1 MHKLKEHIA
10 NLKAQLADIQTQ
22 LKPWLNKTAKQEV
35 QSQLNAIVKSSD
47 KLTKTEVNIPNEL
60 RELKF
65 KLIKELDKYKEAEE
79 LQKNLL
85 EILSQYVSVKQQTKT
100 QKPVVEKQPKK
111 IKTTTSQFELINL
124 IRSGLLVPNTKIA
137 KQYKGTLYSAIITKE
152 GKIKTNYRNEII
164 LHNSPSTAAVY
175 LTQKSQ
181 NGWTWWQIEGD
192 AKDRTLD
199 YYRQQYLKQAN
210 ETRR

>member
-10 NLKAQLADIQTQ
+10 NLMAQLADIQTQ
-22 LKPWLNKTAKQEV
+22 FKPWLNKTAKQEV

-47 KLTKTEVNIPNEL
+47 KLTKTEVNIPTEL

-79 LQKNLL
+79 LQKDLL
-85 EILSQYVSVKQQTKT
+85 ENLSQYVSAKQQS
-100 QKPVVEKQPKK
+100 KPSKPIVEKQQKQV
-111 IKTTTSQFELINL
+111 KTTTQQFELINL
-124 IRSGLLVPNTKIA
+124 INSGLIAPHTKIV
-137 KQYKGTLYSAIITKE
+137 KQYKGHLHTATITKE
-152 GKIKTNYRNEII
+152 GKIKTNYKNQVI
-164 LHNSPSTAAVY
+164 LHNSPSSAAVY

-181 NGWTWWQIEGD
+181 NGWTWWQLEGD

-199 YYRQQYLKQAN
+199 YYRQQYL
-210 ETRR
+210 

>member
-47 KLTKTEVNIPNEL
+47 KLTKTEVNIPTEL

-79 LQKNLL
+79 LQKEFL
-85 EILSQYVSVKQQTKT
+85 EILSQYVSVKQQSKT
-100 QKPVVEKQPKK
+100 QKPLVEKQAKK
-111 IKTTTSQFELINL
+111 VKATTPQFELIKL
-124 IRSGLLVPNTKIA
+124 INSGLIATNTKIV
-137 KQYKGTLYSAIITKE
+137 KQYKGFLHSAIITKE
-152 GKIKTNYRNEII
+152 GKIKTNYKSQVI
-164 LHNSPSTAAVY
+164 LHNSPSSAAVY

-181 NGWTWWQIEGD
+181 NGWTWWQVEGD

-199 YYRQQYLKQAN
+199 YYRQQYLKQTN

>member
-10 NLKAQLADIQTQ
+10 NLKAQLADIQNQ

-47 KLTKTEVNIPNEL
+47 KLTKTDVNIPTEL

-79 LQKNLL
+79 LQIELL
-85 EILSQYVSVKQQTKT
+85 ELLSKFVSPKQKSKSSKPIGEKHVKL
-100 QKPVVEKQPKK
+100 V
-111 IKTTTSQFELINL
+111 KTTAPQFELINL
-124 IRSGLLVPNTKIA
+124 INSGLIAPNTKIV
-137 KQYKGTLYSAIITKE
+137 KQYKGNLHFAIITKE
-152 GKIKTNYRNEII
+152 GKIKTNHKNEII
-164 LHNSPSTAAVY
+164 LHNSPSSAAVY
-175 LTQKSQ
+175 ITQKSQ
-181 NGWTWWQIEGD
+181 NGWVWWQLEGD
-192 AKDRTLD
+192 ANDRTLD
-199 YYRQQYLKQAN
+199 YYRQKYLKQAN

>member
-10 NLKAQLADIQTQ
+10 NLKAQLADIQNQ

-47 KLTKTEVNIPNEL
+47 KLTKTDVNIPTEL

-79 LQKNLL
+79 LQKELL
-85 EILSQYVSVKQQTKT
+85 VILSQYVSVKQQSKPSTPIA
-100 QKPVVEKQPKK
+100 QKQVKK
-111 IKTTTSQFELINL
+111 VTATTPQFELVNL
-124 IRSGLLVPNTKIA
+124 INSGLIAPNTKIV
-137 KQYKGTLYSAIITKE
+137 KQYKDYLHTAIITKE
-152 GKIKTNYRNEII
+152 GKIKTNYKNQVI
-164 LHNSPSTAAVY
+164 LHNSPSSAAVY
-175 LTQKSQ
+175 LTQKAQ
-181 NGWTWWQIEGD
+181 NGWTWWQVDGD

>member
-1 MHKLKEHIA
+1 MYKLKEHIA
-10 NLKAQLADIQTQ
+10 NLKAQLADKHTQ

-47 KLTKTEVNIPNEL
+47 KLTKTEVNIPTEL

-100 QKPVVEKQPKK
+100 QKPLVEKQAKK
-111 IKTTTSQFELINL
+111 VKATTPQFELIKL
-124 IRSGLLVPNTKIA
+124 INSGLIATNTKIVN
-137 KQYKGTLYSAIITKE
+137 QYKGFLHSAIITKE
-152 GKIKTNYRNEII
+152 GKIKTNYKNQVI
-164 LHNSPSTAAVY
+164 LHNSPSSAAVY

-181 NGWTWWQIEGD
+181 NGWTWWQVEGD

>member
-10 NLKAQLADIQTQ
+10 NLKLQLADIQSQ
-22 LKPWLNKTAKQEV
+22 LKPWLNKTTKQEV

-47 KLTKTEVNIPNEL
+47 KLTKTEINIPTEL

-79 LQKNLL
+79 LHKELL
-85 EILSQYVSVKQQTKT
+85 VILSQYVSVKQQS
-100 QKPVVEKQPKK
+100 KPSKPIAHKQVRKVK
-111 IKTTTSQFELINL
+111 ITTPHFELINL
-124 IRSGLLVPNTKIA
+124 VKSGLIASNTKIV
-137 KQYKGTLYSAIITKE
+137 KQYKGYLHTAIITIE
-152 GKIKTNYRNEII
+152 GKIKTNHKNEII
-164 LHNSPSTAAVY
+164 LHNSPSSAAVY
-175 LTQKSQ
+175 LTQKAQ
-181 NGWTWWQIEGD
+181 NGWTWWQVEGD

-199 YYRQQYLKQAN
+199 FYRQQYLTQAN

>member
-1 MHKLKEHIA
+1 MHKLKENIA
-10 NLKAQLADIQTQ
+10 NLKAHLEDIQSQ
-22 LKPWLNKTAKQEV
+22 LKPWLSKTAKKEV

-47 KLTKTEVNIPNEL
+47 KLTKTDVNIPTEL

-79 LQKNLL
+79 LQKELL
-85 EILSQYVSVKQQTKT
+85 EILSQNVSVKQQS
-100 QKPVVEKQPKK
+100 KPSKPIAHKQVKK
-111 IKTTTSQFELINL
+111 VKTTTPQFELINL
-124 IRSGLLVPNTKIA
+124 VNSGLIASNTKIV
-137 KQYKGTLYSAIITKE
+137 KQYKGYLHTATITKE
-152 GKIKTNYRNEII
+152 GKIKTNYKNEII
-164 LHNSPSTAAVY
+164 LHNSPSSAAVY
-175 LTQKSQ
+175 LTQKAQ
-181 NGWTWWQIEGD
+181 NGWTWWQVDGD

>member
-10 NLKAQLADIQTQ
+10 NLKAQLEDIQIQ
-22 LKPWLNKTAKQEV
+22 LNPWLNKTAKQEV

-47 KLTKTEVNIPNEL
+47 KLTKTEVNIPTEL

-79 LQKNLL
+79 LQKELL
-85 EILSQYVSVKQQTKT
+85 VILSQYVSVKQQSKPSKPIA
-100 QKPVVEKQPKK
+100 QKQVKK
-111 IKTTTSQFELINL
+111 VTATTPQFELINL
-124 IRSGLLVPNTKIA
+124 INSGLIAPNTKIV
-137 KQYKGTLYSAIITKE
+137 KQYKGYLHTAIITKE
-152 GKIKTNYRNEII
+152 GKIKTNYKNQVI
-164 LHNSPSTAAVY
+164 LHNSPSSAAVY

-181 NGWTWWQIEGD
+181 NGWTWWQVDGD

-199 YYRQQYLKQAN
+199 YYRQQYLNKHY

>member
-1 MHKLKEHIA
+1 MHKLREHIA
-10 NLKAQLADIQTQ
+10 NLKVQLADIQSQ

-47 KLTKTEVNIPNEL
+47 KLTKTEVNIPSEL

-79 LQKNLL
+79 FQKELI
-85 EILSQYVSVKQQTKT
+85 EILSQYVSAKQQS
-100 QKPVVEKQPKK
+100 KPSKPIVEKQEKQV
-111 IKTTTSQFELINL
+111 KTTTPQFELINL
-124 IRSGLLVPNTKIA
+124 INSGLIAPNTKIV
-137 KQYKGTLYSAIITKE
+137 KQYKGHLHTATITQE
-152 GKIKTNYRNEII
+152 GKIKTNYKNQVI
-164 LHNSPSTAAVY
+164 LHNSLSSAAVY
-175 LTQKSQ
+175 LTQKSK
-181 NGWTWWQIEGD
+181 NGWTWWQVDGD

>member
-10 NLKAQLADIQTQ
+10 NLKIQLEDIQNQ
-22 LKPWLNKTAKQEV
+22 LKPWLNKTAKLEV

-47 KLTKTEVNIPNEL
+47 KLTKTEVNIPTEL

-79 LQKNLL
+79 LQKELL
-85 EILSQYVSVKQQTKT
+85 EILSQYVSVKQQSKT
-100 QKPVVEKQPKK
+100 QKSVVEKQPKK
-111 IKTTTSQFELINL
+111 IKTSTPQFELINL
-124 IRSGLLVPNTKIA
+124 INSGLIASNTKIV
-137 KQYKGTLYSAIITKE
+137 KQYKGYLHTATITKE
-152 GKIKTNYRNEII
+152 GKIKTNYKNQVI
-164 LHNSPSTAAVY
+164 LHNSPSSAAVY

-181 NGWTWWQIEGD
+181 NGWTWWQVERD

-199 YYRQQYLKQAN
+199 YYRQQYLNKHN

>member
-1 MHKLKEHIA
+1 MHKVKEHIA
-10 NLKAQLADIQTQ
+10 NIKAELADIQIQ

-47 KLTKTEVNIPNEL
+47 KLDKTEVNIPNEL

-79 LQKNLL
+79 LHKELL
-85 EILSQYVSVKQQTKT
+85 EIFSQYVSVKQQNKT

-111 IKTTTSQFELINL
+111 IKTSAPQFELINL
-124 IRSGLLVPNTKIA
+124 VNSGLIASNTKIV
-137 KQYKGTLYSAIITKE
+137 KLYKGYLHTATITKE
-152 GKIKTNYRNEII
+152 GKIKTNYKNEII
-164 LHNSPSTAAVY
+164 LHNSPSSAAVY
-175 LTQKSQ
+175 LTQTAQ
-181 NGWTWWQIEGD
+181 NGWTWWQVDDD

-199 YYRQQYLKQAN
+199 YYRQQYLKQTN

>member
-1 MHKLKEHIA
+1 MHKLKEHIT
-10 NLKAQLADIQTQ
+10 NLKAQLEDIHIQ
-22 LKPWLNKTAKQEV
+22 LNPWLNKTAKQEV
-35 QSQLNAIVKSSD
+35 QSQLNAIVKSTD
-47 KLTKTEVNIPNEL
+47 KLTKTEVNIPTEL

-79 LQKNLL
+79 QQNELL
-85 EILSQYVSVKQQTKT
+85 EFLSQYVSIKQQSKSS
-100 QKPVVEKQPKK
+100 KSIVEKQVKK
-111 IKTTTSQFELINL
+111 VKTTTPQFELINL
-124 IRSGLLVPNTKIA
+124 INSGLIAPNAKIV
-137 KQYKGTLYSAIITKE
+137 KQYKGHLHTAIITKE
-152 GKIKTNYRNEII
+152 GKIKTNFKNQVI
-164 LHNSPSTAAVY
+164 LHNSPSSAAVY

-192 AKDRTLD
+192 AKDRTLN

>member
-10 NLKAQLADIQTQ
+10 NLKFQLEDIQNQ
-22 LKPWLNKTAKQEV
+22 LKPWLNKTTKQEV

-47 KLTKTEVNIPNEL
+47 KLTKTEVNIPTEL

-79 LQKNLL
+79 LQKELL
-85 EILSQYVSVKQQTKT
+85 ELLSQYVSVKQQTKT

-111 IKTTTSQFELINL
+111 IKTSTPQFELINL
-124 IRSGLLVPNTKIA
+124 INSGLIASNTKII
-137 KQYKGTLYSAIITKE
+137 KQYKGHLHSATITTE
-152 GKIKTNYRNEII
+152 GKIKTNYKNQVI
-164 LHNSPSTAAVY
+164 LHNSPSSAAVY

-181 NGWTWWQIEGD
+181 NGWTWWQVDGD

-199 YYRQQYLKQAN
+199 YYRKQYLKQAN

>member
-10 NLKAQLADIQTQ
+10 NLKVQLADIQNQ
-22 LKPWLNKTAKQEV
+22 MKPWLNKSAKQEV

-47 KLTKTEVNIPNEL
+47 KLTKTEVNIPTEL

-65 KLIKELDKYKEAEE
+65 KLIKELDNYKEAEE
-79 LQKNLL
+79 LQKEIL
-85 EILSQYVSVKQQTKT
+85 EILSQYVSVKQQSKI
-100 QKPVVEKQPKK
+100 QKPVVEKQAKK
-111 IKTTTSQFELINL
+111 VKATSPQFELIKL
-124 IRSGLLVPNTKIA
+124 INSGLIASNTKIV
-137 KQYKGTLYSAIITKE
+137 KQYKGYLHTATITKE
-152 GKIKTNYRNEII
+152 GKIKTNYKNQVI
-164 LHNSPSTAAVY
+164 LHNSPSSAAVY

-181 NGWTWWQIEGD
+181 NGWTWWQVEGD

-199 YYRQQYLKQAN
+199 YYRQQYLNKHN